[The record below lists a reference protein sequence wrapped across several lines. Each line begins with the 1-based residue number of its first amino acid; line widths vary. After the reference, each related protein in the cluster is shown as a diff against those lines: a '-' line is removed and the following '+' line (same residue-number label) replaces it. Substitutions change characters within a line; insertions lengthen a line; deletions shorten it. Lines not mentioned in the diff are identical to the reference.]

1 MVSPELLRRY
11 PFFSGLNLD
20 HILTLAMAAEE
31 VEAPPGHYFHHEGDD
46 LKNLFLILEGEVN
59 VITRLPQKGKEVVLS
74 TMGVGDVFGW
84 SSLVPPHSA
93 TAGAKSE
100 TPCRVVVFDRDE
112 LLQKFEEDC
121 RFGYVMMLKVA
132 QLVRERLN
140 DLRIETMAYI
150 AA

>member
-11 PFFSGLNLD
+11 PFFSGLTLE
-20 HILTLAMAAEE
+20 HIVLLAKTAEE
-31 VEAPPGHYFHHEGDD
+31 AEVAAGHYFHHEGDD
-46 LKNLFLILEGEVN
+46 LRSLFLIVEGEVN

-93 TAGAKSE
+93 TAGAKAV
-100 TPCRVVVFDRDE
+100 TPCQLVEFDRDE

-121 RFGYVMMLKVA
+121 RFGYVMMQKIA